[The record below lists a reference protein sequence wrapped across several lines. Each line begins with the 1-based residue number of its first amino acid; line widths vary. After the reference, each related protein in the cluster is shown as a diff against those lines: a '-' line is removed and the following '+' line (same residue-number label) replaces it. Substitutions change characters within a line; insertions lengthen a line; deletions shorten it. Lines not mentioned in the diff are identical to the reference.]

1 MYYFAYGS
9 NLNQEQM
16 HERCPDSKPLFIA
29 TLPNYKLVFSGYSRK
44 WHGGVATIK
53 AFRGERVS
61 GAIYEVSEGDLGRLD
76 RHEGP
81 GYRRLNINVFYEDGE
96 PTAAVT
102 YIKAG
107 QLEETRPAREY
118 LALIQQG
125 YRDWQI
131 V

>member
-1 MYYFAYGS
+1 VYYFAYAT
-9 NLNQEQM
+9 NLNQKQM
-16 HERCPDSKPLFIA
+16 HERCPGSKPLFIA

-53 AFRGERVS
+53 AFRGERVP
-61 GAIYEVSEGDLGRLD
+61 GAIYEVSEGDMRRLD
-76 RHEGP
+76 RYEGP
-81 GYRRLNINVFYEDGE
+81 DYRRLNVNVFNEDGE

-102 YIKAG
+102 YIKSG